1 MKVRDLIRELEA
13 FDDEVEVHFSYSYG
27 DHWRSVVAPK
37 CNNVDL
43 GAVIYSQ
50 YHSMSVVID
59 EEDTRF
65 KEAREVV
72 VISS

>member
-27 DHWRSVVAPK
+27 DHWRSVVALK
-37 CNNVDL
+37 CNKVDL
-43 GAVIYSQ
+43 GMVVYSE
-50 YHSMSVVID
+50 YHLMPLVVD

-65 KEAREVV
+65 KDAKEVV